1 MPTDTLAR
9 ALLAGDRGIAAT
21 LASKLLQPLNDN
33 FVERPWGGRRM
44 QSFKN
49 GAAGAPAAP
58 DAAKRF
64 GECFEIAADDA
75 DAEARQYP
83 SRIRLDDGSEVS
95 LPALL
100 EVHAEVLL
108 GERFVRRHGR
118 RFPLLPKTLDVAELL
133 SVQGHPEGNT
143 EVYVII
149 AADEGATLR
158 LGFNA
163 DVDGADL
170 AERCAAGRRTQQ
182 RLLDVCGADVPAPQL
197 QNHLQPWF
205 ANRGARLD
213 ALEDALGAKLGKTRW
228 NEAAALLRS
237 LHALYWHVLDLM
249 NAVPARPGAVIN
261 NSTPLRL
268 LAGTGKPASAEV
280 HALGNTEGREILA
293 LEIRRPGVTFRA
305 WDNVRFPIRDVDV
318 EAAIGALNLRRTA
331 PEDYVVVPQPVA
343 GRPGVKRSVVAE
355 HFSIEHLEPTP
366 LASVDVPPS
375 QPHCLHALEGAV
387 SVYATDGT
395 LVGRLRQGD
404 SAIVPIGVGAYRVA
418 ADAPAAAVVKVDM
431 PVDG

>member
-1 MPTDTLAR
+1 
-9 ALLAGDRGIAAT
+9 
-21 LASKLLQPLNDN
+21 
-33 FVERPWGGRRM
+33 M
-44 QSFKN
+44 QTFKN
-49 GAAGAPAAP
+49 GAAGVA
-58 DAAKRF
+58 DGVKRF
-64 GECFEIAADDA
+64 GECFEIAADDS

-83 SRIRLDDGSEVS
+83 SVIRLDDGSEVS

-100 EVHAEVLL
+100 DAHADTLL
-108 GERFVRRHGR
+108 GEDFVRRYGR

-158 LGFNA
+158 LGFNT

-182 RLLDVCGADVPAPQL
+182 RLLDLCGADVPAQEL
-197 QNHLQPWF
+197 QSHLQPWF
-205 ANRGARLD
+205 ASRGARLD
-213 ALEDALGAKLGKTRW
+213 TLERQLGAKLGKVRW

-237 LHALYWHVLDLM
+237 LHAVYWHVLDLM
-249 NAVPARPGAVIN
+249 NAVPARAGQVIN
-261 NSTPLRL
+261 NSTPARL
-268 LAGTGKPASAEV
+268 LAATGRPPSAEV

-318 EAAIGALNLRRTA
+318 EAAVQALNLRRTA
-331 PEDYVVVPQPVA
+331 PEDYIVEPQPVA

-366 LASVDVPPS
+366 VASVDVPASP
-375 QPHCLHALEGAV
+375 PHCLHALEGAV
-387 SVYATDGT
+387 SVYATDGA
-395 LVGRLRQGD
+395 LVGRLARGD

-418 ADAPAAAVVKVDM
+418 ADAPVASIVKVDV
-431 PVDG
+431 PVDAGVDG

>member
-1 MPTDTLAR
+1 VPTETLAS
-9 ALLAGDRGIAAT
+9 ALLAGDRGIAAK
-21 LASKLLQPLNDN
+21 LAERLLKPSNDN
-33 FVERPWGGRRM
+33 FVERPWGGQRM

-49 GAAGAPAAP
+49 GAAGAAGAG
-58 DAAKRF
+58 KRF
-64 GECFEIAADDA
+64 GECFEIAADDS
-75 DAEARQYP
+75 DPEARQYP

-100 EVHAEVLL
+100 DAHAEMLF
-108 GERFVRRHGR
+108 GERFVRRYGR

-133 SVQGHPEGNT
+133 SVQGHPAGNT

-158 LGFNA
+158 LGFNT
-163 DVDGADL
+163 DVDGTDL

-182 RLLDVCGADVPAPQL
+182 RLLDLCGGDVPAAEL
-197 QNHLQPWF
+197 QRHLRPWF

-213 ALEDALGAKLGKTRW
+213 ALEGELGAKLGKVRW

-237 LHALYWHVLDLM
+237 LHALYWHLLDLM

-261 NSTPLRL
+261 NSTPARL

-318 EAAIGALNLRRTA
+318 AAAIGALNLRRTA
-331 PEDYVVVPQPVA
+331 PEDYIVVPQPVA
-343 GRPGVKRSVVAE
+343 GRPGVKRSVGAE

-366 LASVDVPPS
+366 LASVLVPAS
-375 QPHCLHALEGAV
+375 EPHCLHALEGAV
-387 SVYATDGT
+387 SVYATDGA
-395 LVGRLRQGD
+395 LVGRLGRGE
-404 SAIVPIGVGAYRVA
+404 SAIVPVGVGAYRVA
-418 ADAPAAAVVKVDM
+418 ADAPVAAVVKVDV
-431 PVDG
+431 PVEG

>member
-1 MPTDTLAR
+1 VPTETLAR
-9 ALLAGDRGIAAT
+9 ALLAGDRGIAAR
-21 LASKLLQPLNDN
+21 LASKLLQPLNNN
-33 FVERPWGGRRM
+33 FVERPWGGGRM
-44 QSFKN
+44 QTFKN
-49 GAAGAPAAP
+49 GAADVP
-58 DAAKRF
+58 DGAKRF
-64 GECFEIAADDA
+64 GECFEIAADDS

-83 SRIRLDDGSEVS
+83 STIRLDDGSAVS

-100 EVHAEVLL
+100 DAHAETLL
-108 GERFVRRHGR
+108 GEEFVRRHGR

-158 LGFNA
+158 LGFNT

-182 RLLDVCGADVPAPQL
+182 RLLDLCGVDVPALLL
-197 QNHLQPWF
+197 QQHLQPWF
-205 ANRGARLD
+205 ANRGARLET
-213 ALEDALGAKLGKTRW
+213 LERELGAKLGKVRW

-249 NAVPARPGAVIN
+249 NAVPARPGQVIN
-261 NSTPLRL
+261 NSTPARL
-268 LAGTGKPASAEV
+268 LGTGKPASAEV
-280 HALGNTEGREILA
+280 HALGNTEGRGILA

-318 EAAIGALNLRRTA
+318 EAAISALNLRRTA
-331 PEDYVVVPQPVA
+331 PEEYLVAPEPVA
-343 GRPGVKRSVVAE
+343 GRPGVRRSVVAE

-366 LASVDVPPS
+366 LASVHVPASP
-375 QPHCLHALEGAV
+375 PHCLHAIEGAV
-387 SVYATDGT
+387 SVYATDGAV
-395 LVGRLRQGD
+395 VGRLVRGD

-418 ADAPAAAVVKVDM
+418 ADGPTASIGKVDV
-431 PVDG
+431 PLDG